1 LSSSKVHGNLELAE
15 CAVRDLVEL
24 NCAKG
29 GDRVILSNMYAKVG
43 RWDDAARTWNG
54 DGGLRPDTGA

>member
-1 LSSSKVHGNLELAE
+1 
-15 CAVRDLVEL
+15 VRDLVEL